1 MIAFG
6 GIFGGRNP
14 LSATTTTALP
24 DGRTI
29 QCVNPYEVDFSV
41 HEIFSEDFAAH
52 GIDLPAEGVYFDV
65 GANIGLFA
73 IYLRDRCAQGRIFA
87 YEPMPAAFAALAGN
101 AAALTP
107 PAEAIPLGLGRAP
120 GTLEFDYFPG
130 ISALSTANRAV
141 GEKLSAGLR
150 EVLAGSG
157 ASEAVRE
164 IVERIGTT
172 ERMEEA
178 DFLDSLFR
186 TERVTAEIDTLSSQ
200 LAARGLAGI
209 DLLKIDTEGAEKE
222 VLAGIAESDWPKIR
236 QLLVEVH
243 LGRDETEAIEAD
255 LKRRGYRTSIGGHPL
270 SQGGA
275 PVFHIYASRGA
286 TGGKR

>member
-1 MIAFG
+1 M
-6 GIFGGRNP
+6 
-14 LSATTTTALP
+14 TTAPTATLP

-29 QCVNPYEVDFSV
+29 LCVNRYEVDFSV

-52 GIDLPAEGVYFDV
+52 GIDLPADGVYLDV

-107 PAEAIPLGLGRAP
+107 PADAIPLGLGRQP

-130 ISALSTANRAV
+130 ISALSTANRDV
-141 GEKLSAGLR
+141 GEKLSAGLKA
-150 EVLAGSG
+150 VLAGSG

-164 IVERIGTT
+164 IVERTGTT
-172 ERMEEA
+172 ERLEEA
-178 DFLDSLFR
+178 DFLDDLFR
-186 TERVTAEIDTLSSQ
+186 RESVTAEIDTLSNQ
-200 LAARGLAGI
+200 LAARGLDSI

-222 VLAGIAESDWPKIR
+222 VLAGIAEADWPKIR

-243 LGRDETEAIEAD
+243 LGRAETEAIEAD
-255 LKRRGYRTSIGGHPL
+255 LVRRGYRTSIGGHPL

-275 PVFHIYASRGA
+275 PVFHIYATRGPGRGQA
-286 TGGKR
+286 

>member
-1 MIAFG
+1 M
-6 GIFGGRNP
+6 
-14 LSATTTTALP
+14 STTTTATLP

-29 QCVNPYEVDFSV
+29 LCVNPYEVDFSV

-52 GIDLPAEGVYFDV
+52 GIDLPADGIYFDV

-73 IYLRDRCAQGRIFA
+73 IYLRDRCPAGRIFA

-141 GEKLSAGLR
+141 GEKLSAGLKS
-150 EVLAGSG
+150 VLAGSG

-164 IVERIGTT
+164 IVERTGAK
-172 ERMEEA
+172 ERLAEGE
-178 DFLDSLFR
+178 FLDDLFR
-186 TERVTAEIDTLSSQ
+186 TESVTAEIDTLSNQ
-200 LAARGLAGI
+200 LAARGLAEI

-243 LGRDETEAIEAD
+243 LGRDETEAIEAA

-275 PVFHIYASRGA
+275 PVFHIYATRGPA
-286 TGGKR
+286 GGKR